1 MDHPEK
7 YEEDIIQSF
16 EHGEWTS
23 TKELDR
29 LKKYYA
35 QQAKNSL
42 KKNKRINIRIS
53 ESDLIRLKAKSI
65 ESGIPYQTHIA
76 MLIHQYVTGQFILK
90 NK

>member
-1 MDHPEK
+1 MNKLEK
-7 YEEDIIQSF
+7 YEEDIIQSY
-16 EHGEWTS
+16 EDGEWTS

-35 QQAKNSL
+35 QQARNSL

-65 ESGIPYQTHIA
+65 EAGIPYQTQISR
-76 MLIHQYVTGQFILK
+76 LIHQYVTGKVIFK
-90 NK
+90 D

>member
-1 MDHPEK
+1 MEHTEK

-16 EHGEWTS
+16 EHGEWAS

-42 KKNKRINIRIS
+42 KKNKRINI
-53 ESDLIRLKAKSI
+53 EK
-65 ESGIPYQTHIA
+65 
-76 MLIHQYVTGQFILK
+76 
-90 NK
+90 